1 MKKVIVSLFLLVPL
15 LTGCTK
21 IDTQVTI
28 NDDRSASV
36 ATSLTYE
43 GNLSDS
49 SDVVALTITDNYAK
63 FLDPLYTSQEAYG
76 KKLSTITASKSV
88 KDLKYDDLDLSSLGF
103 TSNLPSGKFIEVKKS
118 FLVSSFN
125 IDATYNLKNQIKKVK
140 KAEKTKQIKRAEGL
154 DPVYLKEYG
163 DPSEY
168 DVDDSAKEDIFAQN
182 LDDSTKEFVNKN
194 LQQNEE
200 NKKEPSIKDLKASFS
215 VKVPTFAS
223 SNNADSVS
231 GNVYTWDISQ
241 DGPTVIKLQY
251 VQYSG
256 FAIAFIILVGIL
268 ALVLLARKIL
278 KHDTQKRID
287 N

>member
-15 LTGCTK
+15 LTGCTN

-49 SDVVALTITDNYAK
+49 SDIAALTITDNYAK

-140 KAEKTKQIKRAEGL
+140 KVEKTKQIKRAEGL

-200 NKKEPSIKDLKASFS
+200 NKKEASIKDLKASFS

-256 FAIAFIILVGIL
+256 FAIAFVILVGIL
-268 ALVLLARKIL
+268 VLVLLARKIL

>member
-15 LTGCTK
+15 LTGCTN

-49 SDVVALTITDNYAK
+49 SDIAALTITDNYAK

-251 VQYSG
+251 VQYSS
-256 FAIAFIILVGIL
+256 FAIAFVILVGIL
-268 ALVLLARKIL
+268 VLVLLARKIL

>member
-15 LTGCTK
+15 LTGCTN

-49 SDVVALTITDNYAK
+49 SDIAALTITDNYAK

-125 IDATYNLKNQIKKVK
+125 IDATYNLKNQIKKIK

-168 DVDDSAKEDIFAQN
+168 DVDNSAKEDIFAQN

-231 GNVYTWDISQ
+231 GNVYTWNISQ

-256 FAIAFIILVGIL
+256 FAIAFVILVGIL
-268 ALVLLARKIL
+268 VLVLLARKIL

>member
-15 LTGCTK
+15 LTGCTN

-49 SDVVALTITDNYAK
+49 SDIAALTITDNYAK

-140 KAEKTKQIKRAEGL
+140 KTEKTKQIKMAEGL

-168 DVDDSAKEDIFAQN
+168 DVDNSAKEDIFAQN

-256 FAIAFIILVGIL
+256 FAIAFVILVGML
-268 ALVLLARKIL
+268 VLVLLAGKIL

>member
-15 LTGCTK
+15 LTGCTN

-49 SDVVALTITDNYAK
+49 SDIAALTITDNYAK

-168 DVDDSAKEDIFAQN
+168 DVDDSAKEDIFTQN

-256 FAIAFIILVGIL
+256 FAIAFVILVGIL

>member
-15 LTGCTK
+15 LTGCTN

-49 SDVVALTITDNYAK
+49 SDIAAFTITDNYAK

-168 DVDDSAKEDIFAQN
+168 DVDNSAKEDIFTQN

-256 FAIAFIILVGIL
+256 FAIAFVILVGIL
-268 ALVLLARKIL
+268 VLVLLARKIL

>member
-1 MKKVIVSLFLLVPL
+1 MKKVLVSLFLLVPL
-15 LTGCTK
+15 LTGCTN

-49 SDVVALTITDNYAK
+49 SDIVALTITDNYTK

-154 DPVYLKEYG
+154 DPIYLKEYG

-168 DVDDSAKEDIFAQN
+168 DFDDSAKEDIFAQN

>member
-15 LTGCTK
+15 LTGCTN

-49 SDVVALTITDNYAK
+49 SDIAALTITDNYAK

-256 FAIAFIILVGIL
+256 FAIAFVILLGILV
-268 ALVLLARKIL
+268 LVLLARKIL

>member
-15 LTGCTK
+15 LTGCTN

-49 SDVVALTITDNYAK
+49 SDIAALTITDNYAK

-140 KAEKTKQIKRAEGL
+140 KAEKTKQIKRVEGL

-200 NKKEPSIKDLKASFS
+200 NKKEASIKDLKASFS

-256 FAIAFIILVGIL
+256 FAIAFVILVGIL
-268 ALVLLARKIL
+268 VLVLLARKIL

>member
-15 LTGCTK
+15 LTGCTN

-49 SDVVALTITDNYAK
+49 SDIVALTITDNYAK

-76 KKLSTITASKSV
+76 KKLSTITASKSI

-194 LQQNEE
+194 LQQNEG

>member
-15 LTGCTK
+15 LTGCTN

-43 GNLSDS
+43 GNLSDL
-49 SDVVALTITDNYAK
+49 SDIAALTITDNYAK

>member
-15 LTGCTK
+15 LTGCTN

-49 SDVVALTITDNYAK
+49 SDIAALTITDNYAK

-256 FAIAFIILVGIL
+256 FAIAFVILVGIL
-268 ALVLLARKIL
+268 LLVLLARKIL

>member
-15 LTGCTK
+15 LTGCTN

-49 SDVVALTITDNYAK
+49 SDIAALTITDNYAK

-200 NKKEPSIKDLKASFS
+200 NKKEASIKDLKASFS

-256 FAIAFIILVGIL
+256 FAIAFVILVGIL

>member
-15 LTGCTK
+15 LTGCTN

-49 SDVVALTITDNYAK
+49 SDIAALTITDNYAK

-125 IDATYNLKNQIKKVK
+125 IDSTYNLKNQIKKVK

-168 DVDDSAKEDIFAQN
+168 DVDNSAKEDIFAQN

-256 FAIAFIILVGIL
+256 FAIAFVILVGIL
-268 ALVLLARKIL
+268 VLVLLARKIL

>member
-1 MKKVIVSLFLLVPL
+1 MKKVLVSLFLLVPL
-15 LTGCTK
+15 LTGCTN

-49 SDVVALTITDNYAK
+49 SDIVALTITDNYTK

-168 DVDDSAKEDIFAQN
+168 DVDNSAKEDIFAQN

-256 FAIAFIILVGIL
+256 FAIAFVILVGIL
-268 ALVLLARKIL
+268 VLVLLARKIL

>member
-15 LTGCTK
+15 LTGCTN

-49 SDVVALTITDNYAK
+49 SDIAALTITDNYAK

>member
-15 LTGCTK
+15 LTGCTN

-49 SDVVALTITDNYAK
+49 SDIVALTITDNYVK

-256 FAIAFIILVGIL
+256 FAIAFVILVGIL
-268 ALVLLARKIL
+268 VLVLLARKIL

>member
-15 LTGCTK
+15 LTGCTN

-49 SDVVALTITDNYAK
+49 SDIAALTITDNYAK

-168 DVDDSAKEDIFAQN
+168 DVDNSAKEDIFAQN

>member
-1 MKKVIVSLFLLVPL
+1 MKKVIVSLLLLVPL
-15 LTGCTK
+15 LTGCTN

-49 SDVVALTITDNYAK
+49 SDIAALTITDNYAK

-88 KDLKYDDLDLSSLGF
+88 KDLKYADLDLSSLGF

-125 IDATYNLKNQIKKVK
+125 IDATYNLKNQIKRVK
-140 KAEKTKQIKRAEGL
+140 KAEKKKQVKRAEGL

-182 LDDSTKEFVNKN
+182 LDESTKEFVNKN

-241 DGPTVIKLQY
+241 DSPTVIKLQY

-256 FAIAFIILVGIL
+256 FAIAFVILVGIL
-268 ALVLLARKIL
+268 ALVLLARKII

>member
-15 LTGCTK
+15 LTGCTN

-49 SDVVALTITDNYAK
+49 SDIVVLTITDNYAK

-168 DVDDSAKEDIFAQN
+168 DVDNSAKEDIFAQN

-256 FAIAFIILVGIL
+256 FAIAFVILVGIL
-268 ALVLLARKIL
+268 VLVLLARKIL

>member
-15 LTGCTK
+15 LTGCTN

-49 SDVVALTITDNYAK
+49 SDIVALTITDNYAK

-140 KAEKTKQIKRAEGL
+140 KAEQTKQIKRAEGL

-256 FAIAFIILVGIL
+256 FAIAFVILVGIL
-268 ALVLLARKIL
+268 VLVLLARKIL

>member
-15 LTGCTK
+15 LTGCTN

-49 SDVVALTITDNYAK
+49 SDIAALTITDNYAK

-200 NKKEPSIKDLKASFS
+200 NKKELSIKDLKASFS

-256 FAIAFIILVGIL
+256 FAIAFVILVGIL

>member
-15 LTGCTK
+15 LTGCTN

-49 SDVVALTITDNYAK
+49 SDIVALTITDNYAK

-200 NKKEPSIKDLKASFS
+200 NKKELSIKDLKASFS

-223 SNNADSVS
+223 SNNADSIS

-256 FAIAFIILVGIL
+256 FAISFVILVGIL
-268 ALVLLARKIL
+268 VLVLLARKIL

>member
-1 MKKVIVSLFLLVPL
+1 MKKVIVLLFLLVPL
-15 LTGCTK
+15 LTGCTN

-49 SDVVALTITDNYAK
+49 SDIAALTITDNYAK
-63 FLDPLYTSQEAYG
+63 FLDPLYTSQDAYG

-103 TSNLPSGKFIEVKKS
+103 TSNLPSGKFIEVKKN

-168 DVDDSAKEDIFAQN
+168 DVDNSAKEDIFAQN

-256 FAIAFIILVGIL
+256 FAIAFVILVGIL
-268 ALVLLARKIL
+268 VLVLLARKIL

>member
-15 LTGCTK
+15 LTGCTN

-49 SDVVALTITDNYAK
+49 SDIVALTITDNYAK

-125 IDATYNLKNQIKKVK
+125 IDATYNLKNQIKKIK

-256 FAIAFIILVGIL
+256 FAIAFVILVGIL
-268 ALVLLARKIL
+268 VLVLLARKIL

>member
-15 LTGCTK
+15 LTGCTN

-49 SDVVALTITDNYAK
+49 SDIAALTITDNYAK

-125 IDATYNLKNQIKKVK
+125 IDVTYNLKNQIKKVK

-256 FAIAFIILVGIL
+256 FAIAFVILVGIL
-268 ALVLLARKIL
+268 VLVLLARKIL

>member
-15 LTGCTK
+15 LTGCTN

-49 SDVVALTITDNYAK
+49 SDIAALTITDNYAK

-88 KDLKYDDLDLSSLGF
+88 KDLKYDDLELSSLGF

-168 DVDDSAKEDIFAQN
+168 DVDDSAKEDIFTQN

-256 FAIAFIILVGIL
+256 FAIAFVILVGIL
-268 ALVLLARKIL
+268 VLVLLARKIL

>member
-15 LTGCTK
+15 LTGCTN

-49 SDVVALTITDNYAK
+49 SDIVALTITDNYAK

-223 SNNADSVS
+223 SNNADSIS

-241 DGPTVIKLQY
+241 GGPTVIKLQY

-256 FAIAFIILVGIL
+256 FAIAFVILVGIL

>member
-15 LTGCTK
+15 LTGCTN

-49 SDVVALTITDNYAK
+49 SDIVALTITDNYAK

-103 TSNLPSGKFIEVKKS
+103 TSNLSSGKFIEVKKS

-168 DVDDSAKEDIFAQN
+168 DVDDSAKEDIFTQN

-256 FAIAFIILVGIL
+256 FAIAFVILVGIL
-268 ALVLLARKIL
+268 VLVLLARKIL

>member
-15 LTGCTK
+15 LTGCTN

-49 SDVVALTITDNYAK
+49 SDIAALTITDNYAK

-103 TSNLPSGKFIEVKKS
+103 TSHLPSGKFIEVKKN

>member
-15 LTGCTK
+15 LTGCTN

-49 SDVVALTITDNYAK
+49 SDIVALTITDNYAK

-76 KKLSTITASKSV
+76 KKLSTITVSKSV

-168 DVDDSAKEDIFAQN
+168 DVDNSAKEDIFAQN

-256 FAIAFIILVGIL
+256 FAIAFVILVGIL
-268 ALVLLARKIL
+268 VLVLLARKIL

>member
-15 LTGCTK
+15 LTGCTN

-49 SDVVALTITDNYAK
+49 SDIVVLTITDNYAK

>member
-15 LTGCTK
+15 LTGCTN

-49 SDVVALTITDNYAK
+49 SDIAALTITDNYAK

-103 TSNLPSGKFIEVKKS
+103 RSNLPSGKFIEVKKS

-256 FAIAFIILVGIL
+256 FAIAFVILVGIL
-268 ALVLLARKIL
+268 VLVLLARKIL

>member
-15 LTGCTK
+15 LTGCTN

-43 GNLSDS
+43 GNLSDL
-49 SDVVALTITDNYAK
+49 SDIAALTITDNYAK

-256 FAIAFIILVGIL
+256 FAIAFVILVGIL
-268 ALVLLARKIL
+268 VLVLLARKIL

>member
-15 LTGCTK
+15 LTGCTN

-49 SDVVALTITDNYAK
+49 SDIVALTITDNYAK

-200 NKKEPSIKDLKASFS
+200 NKKEASIKDLKASFS

-256 FAIAFIILVGIL
+256 FAIAFVILVGIL
-268 ALVLLARKIL
+268 VLVLLAGKIL

>member
-15 LTGCTK
+15 LTGCTN

-49 SDVVALTITDNYAK
+49 SDIAALTITDNYAK

-200 NKKEPSIKDLKASFS
+200 NKKEPSIKDLKASFN

-256 FAIAFIILVGIL
+256 FAIAFVILVGIL
-268 ALVLLARKIL
+268 VLVLLARKIL

>member
-15 LTGCTK
+15 LTGCTN

-49 SDVVALTITDNYAK
+49 SDIAALTITDNYAK

-103 TSNLPSGKFIEVKKS
+103 TSNLPSGKFIEVKKN

-168 DVDDSAKEDIFAQN
+168 DVDDSAKEDIFTQN

>member
-15 LTGCTK
+15 LTGCTN

-49 SDVVALTITDNYAK
+49 SDIVALTITDNYAK
-63 FLDPLYTSQEAYG
+63 FIDPLYTSQEAYG

-200 NKKEPSIKDLKASFS
+200 NKKELSIKDLKASFS

-256 FAIAFIILVGIL
+256 FAIAFVILVGIL

>member
-15 LTGCTK
+15 LTGCTN

-49 SDVVALTITDNYAK
+49 SDIAALTITDNYAK

-103 TSNLPSGKFIEVKKS
+103 TSNLPSGKFIEVKKN

-125 IDATYNLKNQIKKVK
+125 IDVTYNLKNQIKKVK

-200 NKKEPSIKDLKASFS
+200 NKKEPSIKDSKASFS

>member
-15 LTGCTK
+15 LTGCTN

-49 SDVVALTITDNYAK
+49 SDIVALTITDNYAK

-168 DVDDSAKEDIFAQN
+168 DVDNSAKEDIFAQN

-256 FAIAFIILVGIL
+256 FAIAFVILVGML
-268 ALVLLARKIL
+268 VLVLLAGKIL